1 MRNILFAAV
10 AASALFAGTAAMAD
24 DFNGQAAASQNGV
37 SSYNAY
43 LDQQATNA
51 QLADPTA
58 PNSLRSHGNP

>member
-1 MRNILFAAV
+1 MRNILFAAI

-24 DFNGQAAASQNGV
+24 EFNGQAAANQNGI
-37 SSYNAY
+37 NAY

-51 QLADPTA
+51 QVADPTA

>member
-10 AASALFAGTAAMAD
+10 AASALVVGTAAMAD
-24 DFNGQAAASQNGV
+24 EFNGQQQSAQNGV
-37 SSYNAY
+37 SAY

-58 PNSLRSHGNP
+58 PNSLRSHGHP